1 MGIKDRLKEWEQ
13 KFGGFGTQV
22 KETVTQSSE
31 EIGAKLQE
39 FSQNFGENRYVQ
51 GAASFLHKTQGF
63 LNPDSQLSPE
73 EYEAN
78 LMTAAEELKQKGP
91 IGRMEGYG
99 INQERKRMDEIRA
112 SLNSDTSVAEDVRA
126 RLSADLAKFDAI
138 PDDLKDYY
146 LLAKQ
151 RKMGDAIM
159 SAAPMLSSGA
169 VVKKAGGELVQNYGD
184 DVLKK
189 ASQYFDDAS
198 KQKPQFLTDMK
209 DIASELGL
217 SYEKKFEQ
225 FAVKT
230 KDSIAQKLIRRGI
243 NEPMTDTLRTTLV
256 IKDPNQLDS
265 VLGALEKK
273 GYKVWNNDLTNRFAD
288 AAEGYKDISIKFSRG
303 EGDPII
309 KELQLLQ
316 PNMLKAKFGIGHD
329 VYDISKEIEI
339 LKKTHPEDTSLD
351 MLKGKLDDISKR
363 LYASAL
369 AADKS
374 LSSLPTATSAEKSSL
389 VKSTL
394 SFSQSEINSLKGFLK
409 TAEQPASA
417 SAADSGEI
425 SSKLKGLLSSI
436 QGKDSTALME
446 SKPLDMVQRFNKEVF
461 RGAEASQVPDLMK
474 KLPGEAITQESVL
487 PPLLRTTNK
496 VDRDNA
502 LARIATEGVDA
513 AENFVMGATK
523 PTAETT
529 TTGYEL
535 IRKFQSEGN
544 HERAVRVADAINENM
559 RKAGQSTQAAQIYD
573 TLSPESILVRA
584 RRFVNESNERK
595 WFWEKDFKLADD
607 FSEKVKKLADA
618 RDAATD
624 PAIRDNLAGEISGM
638 LGSLERKTV
647 GKKIALAQT
656 EMQLLNP
663 KTITR
668 NVVGNELFF
677 RVDRVSK
684 YIATPIDWARSTIT
698 GGERTIT
705 FHSENQGTFWKD
717 FLAGAKAGW
726 EGKNLPG
733 MSTQFDLPEQTF
745 SSKWNPFYWG
755 EKALG
760 ASLRSF
766 DFAAFNRAKN
776 QTIGEMAYLKA
787 VNQGLK
793 GEARKEAAAIFA
805 KSADENILKVA
816 DEYGKY
822 ITFQDDTLLAKGFSG
837 IKKGLNAGQDFGL
850 GDLALKY
857 PKTPAN
863 IIMRAVDYSP
873 IGFLRSASLIAQP
886 FLMKGGEPTTRE
898 ATLAL
903 SRAITGTAGFTG
915 MGYYLAE
922 KGIITADKNPDK
934 DVRALEKQVGVGQY
948 KVNLSALKRWVTSG
962 FSDDATK
969 LQEGDKLYSYDWAQP
984 IAISLSIGANMEK
997 AAGDASA
1004 KDTAISTAQTAIEGA
1019 QGGVN
1024 TLAEQPLVSGLTR
1037 LFGYG
1042 DVVGGVSAAAQSLPA
1057 SFTPALGNQINQ
1069 FFDNTKRE
1077 TYSPDFVTQGKNL
1090 VEARIPGLSNNLP
1103 ARPEVLGGGPSE
1115 VYQGNSNNIFNVFFN
1130 PGFVTTYTT
1139 NEDSKLVMDIFQ
1151 SSGKTEQFP
1160 RLVGKTVE
1168 VNGKPREL
1176 SQDEYVSLQGFVG
1189 SKTSEV
1195 FNTMANSPEFMSLSD
1210 DDKAKLMAN
1219 ALSDIGKEA
1228 KYRLFGVGELPTTDY
1243 KDDIQFITVR
1253 SLVENGDAEG
1263 AKAMVEKMTDDE
1275 YKRYVKV
1282 RTSFRAKNMRTFRD
1296 LLDSDPK
1303 EAVRWARSLKDKD
1316 EAGRLVGNL
1325 TDDEYVAYK
1334 NAKRELNQ

>member
-1 MGIKDRLKEWEQ
+1 MAIKDKLKEWEQ
-13 KFGGFGTQV
+13 KFGNVGAQV
-22 KETVTQSSE
+22 KSTFTDAKD
-31 EIGAKLQE
+31 EIGAKLE
-39 FSQNFGENRYVQ
+39 DFSKNFGENRYVQ
-51 GAASFLHKTQGF
+51 GAGSFLKATQGF

-73 EYEAN
+73 EFQNNLLSEAER
-78 LMTAAEELKQKGP
+78 LRQAGP
-91 IGRMEGYG
+91 IGMFERVGV
-99 INQERKRMDEIRA
+99 NQERSMYDKMREALNEPVQGDEA
-112 SLNSDTSVAEDVRA
+112 A
-126 RLSADLAKFDAI
+126 RERLKADLAKFDAI

-146 LLAKQ
+146 LLAKNK
-151 RKMGDAIM
+151 KMGETLM
-159 SAAPMLSSGA
+159 QNAPMLSSGA

-189 ASQYFDDAS
+189 AGQLFDDAA

-209 DIASELGL
+209 DIASSLGL
-217 SYEKKFEQ
+217 GYEKQFEKF
-225 FAVKT
+225 ALKT

-243 NEPMTDTLRTTLV
+243 DEPMTDTLRTTLV
-256 IKDPNQLDS
+256 IKDPGQLDD

-273 GYKVWNNDLTNRFAD
+273 GYKVWNNDLTNRFLD
-288 AAEGYKDISIKFSRG
+288 ATDGYKDISIKFSRG

-351 MLKGKLDDISKR
+351 MLKGKLDEISKR
-363 LYASAL
+363 LYSSAL

-389 VKSTL
+389 VKSTF
-394 SFSQSEINSLKGFLK
+394 SFSQSEMNSLKGFLK
-409 TAEQPASA
+409 TATQPASA

-446 SKPLDMVQRFNKEVF
+446 SKPLDVVNKFNKEVF

-474 KLPGEAITQESVL
+474 KLPPEAITQQSEL
-487 PPLLRTTNK
+487 PALLRTTNK

-502 LARIATEGVDA
+502 LTRIATEGVDA

-523 PTAETT
+523 PTAEHTT
-529 TTGYEL
+529 TAYEL
-535 IRKFQSEGN
+535 IRKFQAEGN
-544 HERAVRVADAINENM
+544 HERAVRVADALNDNM

-595 WFWEKDFKLADD
+595 WFWEKDFKLPEN
-607 FSEKVKKLADA
+607 FSEQVKKLAEA
-618 RDAATD
+618 RDLAGDEAVKQ
-624 PAIRDNLAGEISGM
+624 NLAGEISGM
-638 LGSLERKTV
+638 LGSLQRKTI
-647 GKKIALAQT
+647 GSKIALAQT

-668 NVVGNELFF
+668 NVVGNEMFY

-684 YIATPIDWARSTIT
+684 YIATPIDWARSSLT

-705 FHSENQGTFWKD
+705 FHSANQGTFWKD

-766 DFAAFNRAKN
+766 DYAAFNRAKN

-787 VNQGLK
+787 ANQGLRGNAK
-793 GEARKEAAAIFA
+793 KEAAAIFA
-805 KSADENILKVA
+805 KNADENILKVA
-816 DEYGKY
+816 EEYGKY

-886 FLMKGGEPTTRE
+886 YLMKGGAPTTRE
-898 ATLAL
+898 ATMAL

-915 MGYYLAE
+915 MGYFLAE
-922 KGIITADKNPDK
+922 KGIITADKNKDK
-934 DVRALEKQVGVGQY
+934 DVRALQKQVGVGQY
-948 KVNLSALKRWVTSG
+948 KVNLSALKRWVLSG
-962 FSDDATK
+962 FSDEATALK
-969 LQEGDKLYSYDWAQP
+969 EGDKLYSYDWAQP

-1057 SFTPALGNQINQ
+1057 SFTPALGNQLNQ

-1077 TYSPDFVTQGKNL
+1077 TYDPSYVTQGKNL
-1090 VEARIPGLSNNLP
+1090 VMARIPGLSNNLP

-1130 PGFVTTYTT
+1130 PGFVSEYTV
-1139 NEDSKLVMDIFQ
+1139 NEDSRLVMDIFHAA
-1151 SSGKTEQFP
+1151 GKTEQFP
-1160 RLVGKTVE
+1160 RLVGKTIE
-1168 VNGKPREL
+1168 VNGKPKEL
-1176 SQDEYVSLQGFVG
+1176 TQEEYVNLQGFVG
-1189 SKTSEV
+1189 QKTSEV
-1195 FNTMANSPEFMSLSD
+1195 FNTMANSPEFMSLTD
-1210 DDKAKLMAN
+1210 DEKSKLMAN

-1228 KYRLFGVGELPTTDY
+1228 KYRLFGVGELPTTNY
-1243 KDDIQFITVR
+1243 QDDIQFVAVR
-1253 SLVENGDAEG
+1253 SLVENGDMTG
-1263 AKAMVEKMTDDE
+1263 AKAMVESMTDEE
-1275 YKRYVKV
+1275 YKRYEKV
-1282 RTSFRAKNMRTFRD
+1282 RASFRAKNTRTFKD

-1303 EAVRWARSLKDKD
+1303 EAVRWARSLKDKA
-1316 EAGRLVGNL
+1316 EAERIIKNL
-1325 TDDEYVAYK
+1325 SDDEYVTYN